1 MIPCHVKYQKIS
13 LNTWQISEKKMIQN
27 LQVQKLE
34 GDNVKV
40 TDTSLIL
47 CNHKENET

>member
-1 MIPCHVKYQKIS
+1 M
-13 LNTWQISEKKMIQN
+13 
-27 LQVQKLE
+27 QVQKLE

-47 CNHKENET
+47 CNHKENVTWVSGDIFSLWGVESTELQIQCQ